1 MQKWALFLIKV
12 FCQEYLL
19 KTFLQN
25 NCLLNKKII
34 IFIELRTII
43 ATCKPIRMLI
53 FYCLD
58 SEDSSKTFFAF
69 LYLRVIRFL
78 SGIHSKRTF
87 PNIIFY
93 LQLFLKTIASKNY
106 CRKIPA
112 SMKNTFLTEIIKSFR
127 KMTEYD
133 HFDFERVKTRMKT
146 IDCWA
151 VCHLFSFL
159 IRKFIL
165 YLGLTLG
172 IE

>member
-25 NCLLNKKII
+25 NCLLNNKII

-43 ATCKPIRMLI
+43 ATSKPIRMLI
-53 FYCLD
+53 FYQIQ
-58 SEDSSKTFFAF
+58 
-69 LYLRVIRFL
+69 RI
-78 SGIHSKRTF
+78 
-87 PNIIFY
+87 
-93 LQLFLKTIASKNY
+93 LQNY
-106 CRKIPA
+106 GVGRPAWCHRMRRKMFRQVRQSP
-112 SMKNTFLTEIIKSFR
+112 KNTFVTEIIKSLR